1 MVRSKDYLRLLAM
14 SGAIGFVVA
23 LAAWCFL
30 TVVPWIQNTV
40 FLEIPTALG
49 LIRLLGR
56 GRFRC
61 SRSRV
66 SSLLW

>member
-1 MVRSKDYLRLLAM
+1 MSDTPAASVDVGAMLRSKDYLRLLAL

-40 FLEIPTALG
+40 FLEIPAALG
-49 LIRLLGR
+49 AP
-56 GRFRC
+56 
-61 SRSRV
+61 V
-66 SSLLW
+66 SYG